1 MSHNMH
7 KIGQSLLLIVIL
19 SVLSATAFTFKGL
32 TPSLAVKRRE
42 RAVKNLVRNPVRNPV
57 SPMYSS
63 PFDDFVDE
71 NNEQEEAKTWL
82 DSMDALIDPTTPM
95 EERPLLLQR

>member
-1 MSHNMH
+1 MC
-7 KIGQSLLLIVIL
+7 
-19 SVLSATAFTFKGL
+19 VLSATAFTFKGL
-32 TPSLAVKRRE
+32 TPSLAV
-42 RAVKNLVRNPVRNPV
+42 RNPVKNPV

-63 PFDDFVDE
+63 PFDDFVDD